1 LYRLN
6 EQKRAIQPT
15 KRSNSYDKSRRF
27 IRQNAAIH
35 TTNQGDSA
43 DNRGNSADNRNDSA
57 DNRGGSADEKGIS
70 TKTQLQTITMQFP
83 SHVGEGQG
91 WGQ

>member
-15 KRSNSYDKSRRF
+15 KRSNSSDKSRRF
-27 IRQNAAIH
+27 SRQTAAIQP
-35 TTNQGDSA
+35 TKRS
-43 DNRGNSADNRNDSA
+43 
-57 DNRGGSADEKGIS
+57 GSTDEKGIS

-83 SHVGEGQG
+83 YHVGEGQG

>member
-15 KRSNSYDKSRRF
+15 KRSNSSDKSRRF
-27 IRQNAAIH
+27 SRQNAAIH
-35 TTNQGDSA
+35 PTNRGGSADNRSDSA
-43 DNRGNSADNRNDSA
+43 DNRS
-57 DNRGGSADEKGIS
+57 GSADEKGIS